1 MTKMPEPG
9 DSRRPKV
16 GVVFTRASGLSCEGE
31 QLAKYVGL
39 CMAASGQCESVAVVS
54 LPSGSSRKE
63 QQHQQPES
71 DLAALRSDGLV
82 IERRAL
88 GAKYSESADVETL
101 RDCDAWILLTD
112 AETPLTKLQALDKT
126 KKKTKRVVLSL
137 QSSIRQL
144 QPLEKAYVSFVQAQ

>member
-1 MTKMPEPG
+1 MTKM
-9 DSRRPKV
+9 RPKV

-63 QQHQQPES
+63 QQES

-88 GAKYSESADVETL
+88 GAKYSESADVDTL

-112 AETPLTKLQALDKT
+112 AETPLTKLDALDKA
-126 KKKTKRVVLSL
+126 KRKNKRVVLSL
-137 QSSIRQL
+137 QSSIRQI
-144 QPLEKAYVSFVQAQ
+144 QPLEKAYVLLL